1 MLDTVRRIIFGT
13 QDRPYTY
20 LLIAILLLLFVT
32 PPFTDAFGIPWLD
45 DYLIIVVLIAALNNV
60 AAKRQHVMIGVI
72 LGLPVIAVR
81 IFGAHAEELSR
92 FGIAVVIVPTLMFFS
107 YLVLHILADVLRGRR
122 LTAEKI
128 IGAVVAYL
136 LIGMT
141 WSLAYMLV
149 EVVQPGSFRLPE
161 DVLALLASN
170 PQESPWSVF
179 VYYSFVTL
187 TTLGY
192 GDITPVGTMART
204 LSWMESVVGPLFLAI
219 LIARLVAIQ
228 VAEGKDRD
236 TGP

>member
-1 MLDTVRRIIFGT
+1 
-13 QDRPYTY
+13 
-20 LLIAILLLLFVT
+20 
-32 PPFTDAFGIPWLD
+32 
-45 DYLIIVVLIAALNNV
+45 
-60 AAKRQHVMIGVI
+60 
-72 LGLPVIAVR
+72 
-81 IFGAHAEELSR
+81 
-92 FGIAVVIVPTLMFFS
+92 MFFS
-107 YLVLHILADVLRGRR
+107 YLVFHILADVLRGHR
-122 LTAEKI
+122 LTTEKI

-149 EVVQPGSFRLPE
+149 EVVQPGSFRVPE
-161 DVLALLASN
+161 DVAALLASN
-170 PQESPWSVF
+170 PRESPWSIF

-228 VAEGKDRD
+228 VAEGKDRNAD
-236 TGP
+236 P